1 MTCPYN
7 KGNPSF
13 TTVYWEKEMNS
24 SYMYPGQTL
33 RIPNIDREAAGN
45 YVCIAEN
52 TYSNGQNGS
61 TNSTM
66 YLDVQCQLN
75 SSYAID
81 SKYCHF
87 MNYFQNNLLFYFLF
101 LNYYKVAA

>member
-1 MTCPYN
+1 MLLLDTRKIIEGENLTMTCPYN

-66 YLDVQCQLN
+66 YLDVQC
-75 SSYAID
+75 
-81 SKYCHF
+81 
-87 MNYFQNNLLFYFLF
+87 
-101 LNYYKVAA
+101 